1 MENRSYTW
9 EDYYKEF
16 RPGKRKKILT
26 SLLEEGNG
34 AEDAPKDT
42 AFAAQL
48 FETRFTKSS
57 SGEYV
62 DRYMAVLMDM
72 MNLGAHPPLFKKAGL
87 KRLRED
93 LDSLGFSGC
102 SAMEES
108 RLSMLCREMENAA
121 GRYLETCMGDS
132 YGKYFG
138 AIRPSDRKRFDRIQG
153 DVRNMTVHI
162 SERLPLEQ
170 DPELSEDL
178 ERFNRTVL
186 GYYRQF
192 SARIS
197 EKDPDED
204 DD

>member
-9 EDYYKEF
+9 KDFYEEF

-26 SLLEEGNG
+26 SLLEEGNS

-42 AFAAQL
+42 AFAAKL
-48 FETRFTKSS
+48 FEKRYTKSS

-62 DRYMAVLMDM
+62 DHYMAVMMDM
-72 MNLGAHPPLFKKAGL
+72 MNLGAHPPFLKKAGL
-87 KRLRED
+87 KRLRGD
-93 LDSLGFSGC
+93 LDKLGFSGC
-102 SAMEES
+102 SAMEEGA
-108 RLSMLCREMENAA
+108 LSLLCREMENAA

-138 AIRPSDRKRFDRIQG
+138 AIRPSDKKRFDRIQG

-170 DPELSEDL
+170 DPGLSEDL

-186 GYYRQF
+186 EYYRHF